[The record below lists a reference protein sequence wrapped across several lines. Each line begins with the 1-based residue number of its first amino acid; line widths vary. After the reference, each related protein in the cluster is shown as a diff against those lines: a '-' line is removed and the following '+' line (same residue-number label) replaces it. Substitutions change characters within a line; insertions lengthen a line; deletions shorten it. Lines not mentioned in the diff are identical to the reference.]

1 MKALRTLTTEY
12 PAGRPPEGRPRMI
25 TVSISADNASE
36 LADAARELFEP
47 RCYPID
53 KPAISE
59 VLAKRSNDRQSP
71 SSDISDLETCQ
82 IVDELGGRTGV
93 QVSRIAPT
101 ATATFEV
108 TGPATVLEV
117 ID

>member
-25 TVSISADNASE
+25 TVADNASE
-36 LADAARELFEP
+36 LADAARELFGP

-53 KPAISE
+53 KPTISE
-59 VLAKRSNDRQSP
+59 VLANHCEGRQSP
-71 SSDISDLETCQ
+71 SSDISDLETYQ

-101 ATATFEV
+101 ATAAFEV
-108 TGPATVLEV
+108 AGPATVLEV